1 MLPNPQIPLTLLDLR
16 AKVERMDPITE
27 DIVEVYD
34 DVPCTQGMET
44 GYMLPSQAAVSV
56 GLGRSIIIFRFQFNG
71 ATLALKPDDILTLTN
86 PAAGTTDVYRIVA
99 PPNNAESKNHH
110 WEVWVEEAEE
120 AGA

>member
-16 AKVERMDPITE
+16 AKIERWDA
-27 DIVEVYD
+27 VGEVMNTLYD

-56 GLGRSIIIFRFQFNG
+56 GVGRSIIIFRFEFNG
-71 ATLALKPDDILTLTN
+71 TPLAMRVDDILTLTN
-86 PAAGTTDVYRIVA
+86 PAAGTVDVYRIVA

-110 WEVWVEEAEE
+110 WEVWVEEAQE
-120 AGA
+120 ARP